1 VARFAE
7 EIALA
12 KRFIPGE
19 IKAHGERLQNLSTT
33 PLSRGAC

>member
-1 VARFAE
+1 MELSAPVARFAE

-19 IKAHGERLQNLSTT
+19 IKTDGERFQNPAL
-33 PLSRGAC
+33 